1 MMTMLYGVYVHPGL
15 ARQRVTRARSTGS
28 DERLPKLAHNVQRP
42 SFAVPRP
49 VGFQVS
55 DTCVTC
61 REGQRS
67 VDGSAN
73 RASVH
78 THASLYPA
86 PIHGLGAAH
95 KGALRT
101 DAKMCDSP
109 KIKTSTPTKKKPEEE
124 DEEEQK
130 APLTPSQRKRS
141 EEEII
146 LSAPAS
152 AQSAK
157 SKDSPEKEPKSKK
170 QKRQSEKLKCI
181 SSPKPIGI

>member
-1 MMTMLYGVYVHPGL
+1 MGAVAPTHLFASNFSFSTPIWYTNGFIKCASFTL
-15 ARQRVTRARSTGS
+15 APRNLRRRSSAAIKTGN
-28 DERLPKLAHNVQRP
+28 PTAGRP
-42 SFAVPRP
+42 
-49 VGFQVS
+49 
-55 DTCVTC
+55 
-61 REGQRS
+61 
-67 VDGSAN
+67 
-73 RASVH
+73 H
-78 THASLYPA
+78 
-86 PIHGLGAAH
+86 
-95 KGALRT
+95 
-101 DAKMCDSP
+101 AKMCDSP

-124 DEEEQK
+124 DDEDKKEP
-130 APLTPSQRKRS
+130 PLTPSQRKRS

>member
-1 MMTMLYGVYVHPGL
+1 MRGVS
-15 ARQRVTRARSTGS
+15 RRRAFRGEFSAKTELVCLLDANPLS
-28 DERLPKLAHNVQRP
+28 SSLLQL
-42 SFAVPRP
+42 
-49 VGFQVS
+49 
-55 DTCVTC
+55 
-61 REGQRS
+61 
-67 VDGSAN
+67 GSAPQG
-73 RASVH
+73 VV
-78 THASLYPA
+78 
-86 PIHGLGAAH
+86 
-95 KGALRT
+95 RT

-109 KIKTSTPTKKKPEEE
+109 KIKTGTPTKKKPEEE

-130 APLTPSQRKRS
+130 PPLTPSQRKRS

-157 SKDSPEKEPKSKK
+157 SKESPEKEPKSKK

>member
-1 MMTMLYGVYVHPGL
+1 MTTLGPPSLNSY
-15 ARQRVTRARSTGS
+15 QRIYTREHTS
-28 DERLPKLAHNVQRP
+28 
-42 SFAVPRP
+42 
-49 VGFQVS
+49 
-55 DTCVTC
+55 
-61 REGQRS
+61 
-67 VDGSAN
+67 N
-73 RASVH
+73 R
-78 THASLYPA
+78 
-86 PIHGLGAAH
+86 G
-95 KGALRT
+95 T

-109 KIKTSTPTKKKPEEE
+109 KIKTGTPTKKKPED
-124 DEEEQK
+124 DEEEKQEP
-130 APLTPSQRKRS
+130 PLTPSQRKRS